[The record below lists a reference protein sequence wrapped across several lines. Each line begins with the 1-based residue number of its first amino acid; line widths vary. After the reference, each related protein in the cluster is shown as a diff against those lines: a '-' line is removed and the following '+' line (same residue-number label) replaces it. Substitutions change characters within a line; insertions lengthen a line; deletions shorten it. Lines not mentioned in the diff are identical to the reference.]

1 MKNAWKYL
9 IPAILGM
16 IIGAL
21 LYHVLIK
28 PDPPLPIIQ
37 PPEAPALKP
46 KPQPPDTVR
55 IIAYLPAPPAK
66 TDTVYLPD
74 PATPDKVTSVT
85 YLEDDIETVPL
96 KPYFESEIS
105 YFYGP
110 NMVHNPK
117 LKADSS
123 WLAKTTTWAYSPAP
137 VDSFKQI
144 PVIRWNHYYNT
155 YVEPRVTER
164 IRQERIGNKF
174 NGALGGMAMVGGI
187 VGGEWWSVAGGL
199 TLGYLFL
206 FDVIE
211 IPF

>member
-21 LYHVLIK
+21 LYHVLLK

-37 PPEAPALKP
+37 PPETPAVKP

-55 IIAYLPAPPAK
+55 VIAYLPAKPAK
-66 TDTVYLPD
+66 PDTVYLPS
-74 PATPDKVTSVT
+74 PTAPDQVTNVTS
-85 YLEDDIETVPL
+85 LDDEIEGGAL
-96 KPYFESEIS
+96 QPYYESTITH
-105 YFYGP
+105 YYGADL
-110 NMVHNPK
+110 VHNPK
-117 LKADSS
+117 LKENGA
-123 WLAKTTTWAYSPAP
+123 WLARTKTWAFSMAP
-137 VDSFKQI
+137 VDSFKQL
-144 PVIRWNHYYNT
+144 PTIRWNHYYDT
-155 YVEPRVTER
+155 YVEPRVNER
-164 IRQERIGNKF
+164 IREERIGNKF
-174 NGALGGMAMVGGI
+174 NGALGGISMAAGI
-187 VGGEWWSVAGGL
+187 AGGEWWSVAGGL

>member
-16 IIGAL
+16 IIGGL
-21 LYHVLIK
+21 LVYIFLK
-28 PDPPLPIIQ
+28 PDPPLPIIG
-37 PPEAPALKP
+37 PPETPAVEPVAQK
-46 KPQPPDTVR
+46 PDTVR
-55 IIAYLPAPPAK
+55 IIRYIEIPSTKPSMISS
-66 TDTVYLPD
+66 TVPD
-74 PATPDKVTSVT
+74 EITTVTA
-85 YLEDDIETVPL
+85 LDDEIETAGL
-96 KPYFESEIS
+96 KPYYESEIS
-105 YFYGP
+105 FFYGP

-174 NGALGGMAMVGGI
+174 NGALGGISMAAGI
-187 VGGEWWSVAGGL
+187 AGGEWWSVAGGL